1 MSYRIQQSTKLLSF
15 SEFDHLDLFQAQ
27 ALHYRYA
34 RHSHPTYSIGLI
46 EAGLGGN
53 YYRGATH
60 LAPPQS
66 MILMNPEEVHT
77 GYSAEG
83 LPLTYQM
90 LYPSVQLMEQIAGEL
105 QGDRFPDFRIPVAQN
120 QSLAEKFAS
129 LLHSLEC
136 SKDKFTQQCLLI
148 DVLSLIITQHAG
160 IKSRSIQSNQEHQAI
175 GLIKEYL
182 HDQYNTN
189 ISLEQLAELTHLNR
203 SYLIRVFSKAV
214 GMPPY
219 TYLTQVRVEKAK
231 ELLRQGMSA
240 AETAIAVGMADQ
252 SHLNRH
258 FKRIVG
264 VTPGQYR
271 HIYSQQ

>member
-1 MSYRIQQSTKLLSF
+1 M
-15 SEFDHLDLFQAQ
+15 
-27 ALHYRYA
+27 
-34 RHSHPTYSIGLI
+34 
-46 EAGLGGN
+46 
-53 YYRGATH
+53 
-60 LAPPQS
+60 
-66 MILMNPEEVHT
+66 
-77 GYSAEG
+77 
-83 LPLTYQM
+83 
-90 LYPSVQLMEQIAGEL
+90 
-105 QGDRFPDFRIPVAQN
+105 
-120 QSLAEKFAS
+120 
-129 LLHSLEC
+129 
-136 SKDKFTQQCLLI
+136 
-148 DVLSLIITQHAG
+148 
-160 IKSRSIQSNQEHQAI
+160 
-175 GLIKEYL
+175 
-182 HDQYNTN
+182 
-189 ISLEQLAELTHLNR
+189 SLEQLAELTHLNR